1 MRPAE
6 QMRQTRHIERL
17 AGVLALLVCAFV
29 SLSQAQQPASR
40 RPASSLTSEDLLDRR
55 VVVYAPAP
63 SAQRVAPS
71 RAQAG
76 GTAANT
82 FYRDPAGAFTLN
94 LPGGSWQLNA
104 KTQRSGRGFSQRS
117 FRKLEAEGFASATAN
132 IYVLALAQNLRL
144 AEASRLS
151 PEQQREL
158 AQQIAARFLSNSV
171 SLVSVE
177 ATPSERG
184 AGLRIIADQMIARR
198 AAVRASILAF
208 ERQGQLFVVV
218 CCAPVESFDSLAR
231 DFEAINASLS
241 VSVTRSS

>member
-6 QMRQTRHIERL
+6 KMRHTRYIKRL

-29 SLSQAQQPASR
+29 SLCQAQQTASR

-63 SAQRVAPS
+63 SAPRVAPS

-76 GTAANT
+76 GTAAST
-82 FYRDPAGAFTLN
+82 FYRDPAGAFTIN
-94 LPGGSWQLNA
+94 LPSSNWQLNT
-104 KTQRSGRGFSQRS
+104 KTQRSGRAFSQRS

-132 IYVLALAQNLRL
+132 IYVFALIPNLRL
-144 AEASRLS
+144 ADASRLA

-158 AQQIAARFLSNSV
+158 AQALAARFLSNSV

-177 ATPSERG
+177 AAQPNQG
-184 AGLRIIADQMIARR
+184 AGLRLIADQMVARR
-198 AAVRASILAF
+198 AMVRASILAF

-241 VSVTRSS
+241 VSATRSS